1 MAVKSHQ
8 IPLPIYRQIVKIYTG
23 ESYKDITTKIEK
35 DYGLEPFEY
44 DFQTASSLVVTH
56 KEDNLIHFIL
66 ILPKDVSYS
75 TLAHE
80 CLHCAWDILGHVD
93 VEVTKDNHEALAYLV
108 GHIMDHAIEIIDKYN
123 GNTKT
128 KSN

>member
-1 MAVKSHQ
+1 MAVKSYQ
-8 IPLPIYRQIVKIYTG
+8 IPLPIYRQIVKVYIG
-23 ESYKDITTKIEK
+23 EFYKDITTKVEK
-35 DYGLEPFEY
+35 DYELEPFEY

-56 KEDNLIHFIL
+56 KENNLIHFIL
-66 ILPKDVSYS
+66 VLPKDVEYY

-80 CLHCAWDILGHVD
+80 CIHCAWDILSHVE
-93 VEVTKDNHEALAYLV
+93 VEVTKDNHETLAYLV
-108 GHIMDHAIEIIDKYN
+108 GNIMDHAIEIIDKYN

>member
-8 IPLPIYRQIVKIYTG
+8 IPLPIYRQIVKVYTG

-66 ILPKDVSYS
+66 ILNKELQD
-75 TLAHE
+75 E
-80 CLHCAWDILGHVD
+80 FFDRF
-93 VEVTKDNHEALAYLV
+93 
-108 GHIMDHAIEIIDKYN
+108 
-123 GNTKT
+123 
-128 KSN
+128 